1 MASTFSSSWSVT
13 TVPTRRRTH
22 VERLESS
29 SAIRMYTSYSGMRS
43 TGGADAP
50 SGSRFRKWVL
60 AATPSLETLM
70 QLLIGIVVGVLPA
83 RPSLCQPRVEAGRHE
98 SVGTLLTLGGAD
110 REVVGVLV
118 LGVVV
123 VATHPPPLHGVSS
136 GGLHQL
142 LPQREVLYGAAL
154 APPAARHPAG
164 DPFVHPLDQVLGIGH
179 VRDAGLAPLPVQ
191 PFQRRDGAGER
202 HTIVGRVG
210 RAFVQ
215 VPARYAV
222 ARGGLDQRGVAAGI
236 GRLHAVAEAALVG
249 VHEHADRRRLLGHL
263 RAGSP
268 PGCRCGAGSPRRG
281 TPRRRWAGP
290 LDGSGGP
297 RRTRAHRRSSA
308 RAARRTRSRSA
319 RRSGSGRTRWGR
331 ERRLWW

>member
-22 VERLESS
+22 VERLASS

-83 RPSLCQPRVEAGRHE
+83 RPSLRQPRVEPGRHE
-98 SVGTLLTLGGAD
+98 SVGTFLTLGGAD
-110 REVVGVLV
+110 REIVGVLV

-123 VATHPPPLHGVSS
+123 VAAHPPPLHGVPA

-142 LPQREVLYGAAL
+142 SPQREVLYGAAL

-164 DPFVHPLDQVLGIGH
+164 HPFVHPLDQVLGIGH

-236 GRLHAVAEAALVG
+236 GRLQDRESTRLNSSHQIISYAVFCLKKKKKK
-249 VHEHADRRRLLGHL
+249 
-263 RAGSP
+263 
-268 PGCRCGAGSPRRG
+268 
-281 TPRRRWAGP
+281 TK
-290 LDGSGGP
+290 
-297 RRTRAHRRSSA
+297 RS
-308 RAARRTRSRSA
+308 TK
-319 RRSGSGRTRWGR
+319 
-331 ERRLWW
+331 

>member
-60 AATPSLETLM
+60 AATPSL
-70 QLLIGIVVGVLPA
+70 
-83 RPSLCQPRVEAGRHE
+83 
-98 SVGTLLTLGGAD
+98 GTLLTLGGAD

-236 GRLHAVAEAALVG
+236 GRLH
-249 VHEHADRRRLLGHL
+249 
-263 RAGSP
+263 
-268 PGCRCGAGSPRRG
+268 
-281 TPRRRWAGP
+281 
-290 LDGSGGP
+290 
-297 RRTRAHRRSSA
+297 
-308 RAARRTRSRSA
+308 
-319 RRSGSGRTRWGR
+319 
-331 ERRLWW
+331 

>member
-1 MASTFSSSWSVT
+1 
-13 TVPTRRRTH
+13 
-22 VERLESS
+22 
-29 SAIRMYTSYSGMRS
+29 MRS
-43 TGGADAP
+43 TGGTDAP
-50 SGSRFRKWVL
+50 LGNRFKQCVL
-60 AATPSLETLM
+60 AATPSLKRLM

-142 LPQREVLYGAAL
+142 LPQREVLYAA
-154 APPAARHPAG
+154 
-164 DPFVHPLDQVLGIGH
+164 
-179 VRDAGLAPLPVQ
+179 
-191 PFQRRDGAGER
+191 
-202 HTIVGRVG
+202 
-210 RAFVQ
+210 
-215 VPARYAV
+215 

-297 RRTRAHRRSSA
+297 RRT
-308 RAARRTRSRSA
+308 TR
-319 RRSGSGRTRWGR
+319 
-331 ERRLWW
+331 